1 MEGNHMAILAELKE
15 WERDAH
21 SYWLD
26 SLLAVDEMLSMN
38 ADDPDRGCIEALR
51 EAQDV
56 ALKAGQR
63 VRALHE
69 RIARLVGSTGPL
81 PNIAGLKWPDTAHP

>member
-1 MEGNHMAILAELKE
+1 MATLAELRD
-15 WERDAH
+15 WEREAR
-21 SYWLD
+21 SSWLD
-26 SLLAVDEMLSMN
+26 SLLAVDEMLSMH

-56 ALKAGQR
+56 ALKAGQK

-69 RIARLVGSTGPL
+69 RIARLVGPTGPL